1 MLYFL
6 QLNKQYLLQL
16 AAGGATRN
24 ALTKD
29 MIGNLELELPSLEQ
43 QKRVV
48 SLLDDIQAKIKENKK
63 INDNLY
69 EIASTLFTHYLE
81 HEKENVKYTTIDQVS
96 DVKGGKR
103 LPKGINLI
111 SEVNT
116 HPYIRVRD
124 LNNVIY
130 VVQASDF
137 EYVDDETQ
145 KSIARYIV
153 QMGDVLISI
162 VGTIG
167 LTAIV
172 DKSLDSANLTENC
185 VKLNNLRGICPEYL
199 LLFLRSDEGQSEII
213 KGTVGA
219 VQAKLPIKNIQSIH
233 IPILSDKGMK
243 QLKEKIQPIF
253 TVIASNTAEN
263 INLSNLRDS
272 LLPKLMSGELDT
284 SDINI

>member
-1 MLYFL
+1 M
-6 QLNKQYLLQL
+6 
-16 AAGGATRN
+16 
-24 ALTKD
+24 
-29 MIGNLELELPSLEQ
+29 
-43 QKRVV
+43 
-48 SLLDDIQAKIKENKK
+48 
-63 INDNLY
+63 
-69 EIASTLFTHYLE
+69 
-81 HEKENVKYTTIDQVS
+81 
-96 DVKGGKR
+96 
-103 LPKGINLI
+103 I

-130 VVQASDF
+130 VVQTSDF
-137 EYVDDETQ
+137 EFVDDETQ

-172 DKSLDSANLTENC
+172 DKSLDSANLTENG

-233 IPILSDKGMK
+233 IPILSDKVMK

-272 LLPKLMSGELDT
+272 LLPKLISGELDT